1 MEPTL
6 SRDTPLA
13 IGKKIDAMLAPLAQ
27 PPSALRAGTHVS
39 SMHCQKHR
47 ASQPQKNPQQV
58 GPKVEV
64 GAEASRNLKPS
75 QASDGNTKTQRHR
88 NPKTSWADV
97 GNTQLRNTHKPKA
110 NASRRWKH
118 QAPKPPKKPK
128 PARGG
133 VGNSKHKLTYCI
145 TVS

>member
-1 MEPTL
+1 M
-6 SRDTPLA
+6 
-13 IGKKIDAMLAPLAQ
+13 
-27 PPSALRAGTHVS
+27 
-39 SMHCQKHR
+39 
-47 ASQPQKNPQQV
+47 
-58 GPKVEV
+58 EV

-97 GNTQLRNTHKPKA
+97 GNTQFRNTHIPKA
-110 NASRRWKH
+110 NASRRGKH

-145 TVS
+145 TVSGMSPRWDQDGAKSIHELPRLAMTGPKSGRDKPNMAKDGAKMRPRWGQDGPRWAKMGPR